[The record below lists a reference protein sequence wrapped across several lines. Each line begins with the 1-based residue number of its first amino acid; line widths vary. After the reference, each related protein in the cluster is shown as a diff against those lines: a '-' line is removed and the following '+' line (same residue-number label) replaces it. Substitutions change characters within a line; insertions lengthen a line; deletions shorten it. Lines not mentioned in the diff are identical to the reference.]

1 MLFNLSFT
9 SLLVGLFAIQTAFAA
24 VVQPLEVR
32 ETSNCPKRRFSIQAS
47 SGVNSLTGSMSY
59 SVMLVDEKDKPH
71 PEFTSCIFPGT
82 KFQFGAVSNLSLF
95 FSTLLLCFANIARVV
110 NGSYPVVRRASP
122 RTDIGGKSNTTDFLL
137 GHCIRVMFMF
147 AEMAARIR
155 KSVNRREH
163 SSVSLVRMGNSLTAF

>member
-82 KFQFGAVSNLSLF
+82 KFQFGAGCKWFVPG
-95 FSTLLLCFANIARVV
+95 ST
-110 NGSYPVVRRASP
+110 
-122 RTDIGGKSNTTDFLL
+122 
-137 GHCIRVMFMF
+137 
-147 AEMAARIR
+147 ARITKDGYWWEVKHDGFFAGALYKGDVHVR
-155 KSVNRREH
+155 GNGCTNTQKCKSSRTQQCEPSPDGKQPNCV
-163 SSVSLVRMGNSLTAF
+163 LTTYVDYIF